1 MTNIKK
7 WVLETQTKDDI
18 QAIAEYGCI
27 NGCCNELIYYS
38 DTVDFYD
45 KHKEEIWEIVSQFAK
60 ELLDMNVLS
69 FVNSEDGFID
79 SDTTFKNR
87 MAWLAVEITCD
98 QIMTSEEVA

>member
-18 QAIAEYGCI
+18 RAIAEYKCI
-27 NGCCNELIYYS
+27 NGACNDLIYYS

-45 KHKEEIWEIVSQFAK
+45 NHTEEIWEIISQQA
-60 ELLDMNVLS
+60 EELDMNVLNYI
-69 FVNSEDGFID
+69 NSWDGYIN
-79 SDTTFKNR
+79 SDTAFKDK

-98 QIMTSEEVA
+98 QIMRSEEVA

>member
-18 QAIAEYGCI
+18 RAIAEYGCV
-27 NGCCNELIYYS
+27 NGACNDLIYYS

-45 KHKEEIWEIVSQFAK
+45 NHKEEIWDIIYDQAEKF
-60 ELLDMNVLS
+60 DMNVLS
-69 FVNSEDGFID
+69 FVNSEDGFVD

-98 QIMTSEEVA
+98 QIMRSEEVA

>member
-18 QAIAEYGCI
+18 QAIAEYGCV
-27 NGCCNELIYYS
+27 NGCCNDLIYYS

-45 KHKEEIWEIVSQFAK
+45 NHKEEIWEIVSQFA
-60 ELLDMNVLS
+60 EELDMTVLS
-69 FVNSEDGFID
+69 FVNSEDGFVD
-79 SDTTFKNR
+79 SDITFKNK

-98 QIMTSEEVA
+98 QIMRSEEVA

>member
-7 WVLETQTKDDI
+7 WVLETQTQDDI
-18 QAIAEYGCI
+18 KAIAEYGCV
-27 NGCCNELIYYS
+27 NGCCNDLIYYS

-45 KHKEEIWEIVSQFAK
+45 NHTEEIWEIVSQFAK
-60 ELLDMNVLS
+60 ELDMTVLS
-69 FVNSEDGFID
+69 FVNSENGFVD

-98 QIMTSEEVA
+98 QIMRSEEVA

>member
-18 QAIAEYGCI
+18 RAIAEYGCV
-27 NGCCNELIYYS
+27 NGACNDLIYYS

-45 KHKEEIWEIVSQFAK
+45 NHKEEIWDIIYDQAEKF
-60 ELLDMNVLS
+60 DMNVLS
-69 FVNSEDGFID
+69 FVNSEDGFVD
-79 SDTTFKNR
+79 SDTTFKNK

-98 QIMTSEEVA
+98 QIMRSEEVA